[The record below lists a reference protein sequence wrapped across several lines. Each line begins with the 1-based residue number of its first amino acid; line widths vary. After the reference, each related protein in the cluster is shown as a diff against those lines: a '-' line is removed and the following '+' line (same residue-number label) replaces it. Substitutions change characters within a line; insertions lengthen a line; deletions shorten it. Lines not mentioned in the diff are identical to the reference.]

1 MEGSASIKR
10 DEPRLVLNAD
20 EVGRG
25 GRTGPPYDRGMTL
38 SQAVISQTREGHWK
52 LTIQSDQQVEMMLVG
67 ALEDIIKELKFA
79 ATKDWHQRS

>member
-25 GRTGPPYDRGMTL
+25 GRTNPPYDRGVTL
-38 SQAVISQTREGHWK
+38 AQAVISQTREGHWK
-52 LTIQSDQQVEMMLVG
+52 LTVQSDQQVEMMLVG